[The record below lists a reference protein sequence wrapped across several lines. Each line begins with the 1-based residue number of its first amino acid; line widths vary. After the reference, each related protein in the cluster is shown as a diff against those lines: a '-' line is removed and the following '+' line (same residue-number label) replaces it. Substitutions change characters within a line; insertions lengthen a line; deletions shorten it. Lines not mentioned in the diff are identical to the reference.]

1 MIVGDPSVIAIE
13 SGIMQ
18 AYERLSAYAL
28 GFFTIHVGGR
38 RYGIP
43 DPDATLMACSFDE
56 VERRIAERG
65 KHTAPFSCEPDA
77 GKIADAFR
85 DAVYAMEPEENH
97 FGIVRSEFTKLFSGP
112 NGVAW
117 APDGDEAFDDSS
129 YILQFDV
136 EDRVRLI
143 AFQPLEDGSH
153 DPATLRDVWL
163 GSDEFYGIL
172 QRWRDAFE
180 SEWASLPKA
189 PNDDIPYTMLDVRDE
204 FRGDAP
210 VADGG

>member
-1 MIVGDPSVIAIE
+1 MIIGDTSVIAIE
-13 SGIMQ
+13 SGITR
-18 AYERLSAYAL
+18 AYERLSYRAL

-38 RYGIP
+38 RYGVP
-43 DPDATLMACSFDE
+43 DPDATLMACSFDS
-56 VERRIAERG
+56 VERRIAACG

-85 DAVYAMEPEENH
+85 DALYAMEPEESY
-97 FGIVRSEFTKLFSGP
+97 FGIVRSELPKLFYGASGIT
-112 NGVAW
+112 W

-136 EDRVRLI
+136 EDRVRVI

-163 GSDEFYGIL
+163 AADEFYGIL
-172 QRWRDAFE
+172 QRWRDTFE
-180 SEWASLPKA
+180 SEWASSPKA
-189 PNDDIPYTMLDVRDE
+189 PDDDTPFPIAEPL
-204 FRGDAP
+204 
-210 VADGG
+210 